1 METYK
6 KSMIVSVINVDLK
19 NNNRKYKKYTLNLLG
34 VQIVTINL
42 FQVEPCNYL
51 WYRYEKA
58 PQSQLTP
65 F

>member
-1 METYK
+1 
-6 KSMIVSVINVDLK
+6 MIVSVINVDLK

-51 WYRYEKA
+51 
-58 PQSQLTP
+58 
-65 F
+65 

>member
-34 VQIVTINL
+34 VQIVRINL

-51 WYRYEKA
+51 
-58 PQSQLTP
+58 
-65 F
+65 